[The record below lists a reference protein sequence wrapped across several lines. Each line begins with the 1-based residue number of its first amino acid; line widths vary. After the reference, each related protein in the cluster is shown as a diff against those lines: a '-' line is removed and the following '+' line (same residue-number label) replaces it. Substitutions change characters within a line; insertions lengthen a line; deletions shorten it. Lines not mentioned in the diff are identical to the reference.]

1 MDDADRASIYEQAA
15 LEAALARQRAERPHR
30 RYSPLQRTHCELCGG
45 EIEPQRQAWHAFNC
59 ASCARDAERW
69 QR

>member
-1 MDDADRASIYEQAA
+1 MDDVDRAQAYEQAA
-15 LEAALARQRAERPHR
+15 LEAALARQKAERPHR
-30 RYSPLQRTHCELCGG
+30 RYTALARTVCELCNGD
-45 EIEPQRQAWHAFNC
+45 IEPQRQAWSDHC